1 MENADIKIAHVVC
14 VVPPYGG
21 GLGIAA
27 HQQAKQ
33 LAERGYDVTVF
44 APAQKDTREIARKYK
59 IDLLWSIFKL
69 GHGAIMPMLIWK
81 LRKFD
86 IIHLHFPFFGAALL
100 TSLVKFFRGNKVK
113 FIITYHQDLILS
125 GFRASYYKFSMRF
138 SLPFILKLADKII
151 VSSEDYIEYSFI
163 QEYYQKNL
171 NKFVELG
178 FGVPEQFKPM
188 EKDKELMKKYNFLP
202 NDFVVTF
209 VGGLDWAH
217 YFKGVNYLI
226 RAIKSI
232 ENKNIKAL
240 IIGSGNL
247 KKQYQELV
255 KELKLE
261 NRVKFAGYVS
271 DEELPKHYNLASV
284 FTLPSINKNE
294 AFGIVLI
301 EALACGKPL
310 IASNLKGV
318 RAVVESGKNGL
329 LVEPKNTRD
338 LAEKI
343 KYLYDNPNMVKR
355 LSENGLKK
363 VKEHYR
369 LPIIGDK
376 LEKIYLDLLKKKK
389 IV

>member
-1 MENADIKIAHVVC
+1 MEKAKIKIAHVVC

-27 HQQAKQ
+27 HQQAEQ
-33 LAERGYDVTVF
+33 LAERGYDVTVI
-44 APAQKDTREIARKYK
+44 APAQKEKREIERKYK
-59 IDLLWSIFKL
+59 IDQLWSIFKL
-69 GHGAIMPMLIWK
+69 GHGAVMPTLIWK
-81 LRKFD
+81 LWKFD
-86 IIHLHFPFFGAALL
+86 VIHLHFPFFGAAFL
-100 TSLVKFFRGNKVK
+100 TSLVKFFRGEKVK

-125 GFRASYYKFSMRF
+125 GFRAAYYKFSMKF
-138 SLPFILKLADKII
+138 SLPFIFKLTDKII
-151 VSSEDYIEYSFI
+151 VSSEDYVEYSFI

-188 EKDKELMKKYNFLP
+188 KKDEALMRKYNFLP
-202 NDFVVTF
+202 NDFVVAF

-226 RAIKSI
+226 RAIGKI

-240 IIGSGNL
+240 VIGSGNL
-247 KKQYQELV
+247 KKQYVQLV
-255 KELKLE
+255 KDLGLE
-261 NRVKFAGYVS
+261 ERVKFAGYVV
-271 DEELPKHYNLASV
+271 DEELPAHYNLADI

-318 RAVVESGKNGL
+318 RSVVESGKNGL
-329 LVEPKNTRD
+329 LVEPKNSRD

-343 KYLYDNPNMVKR
+343 KYLYENPGVVKKF
-355 LSENGLKK
+355 SDSGLKK
-363 VKEHYR
+363 VADNYK
-369 LPIIGDK
+369 LPVIGDK
-376 LEKIYLDLLKKKK
+376 LEEIYLNVLKK
-389 IV
+389 